1 MVGIGR
7 LGHRASSLGLIA
19 HYQIMTNNTPK
30 PPPASLRSAQ
40 RKLIAASLKFGRFG
54 FSYTTFRWSSRHN
67 IWCILSLYAQQF
79 YNRQNQVFSSL
90 DREPDVDFTNFLP
103 LFHYDQHIYSS
114 PSTSDRCFKYTKAN
128 SFPDKGLFKGEHLMK
143 RRLKQDLFYV
153 ESL

>member
-40 RKLIAASLKFGRFG
+40 RKLIAASLKFGRFS

-67 IWCILSLYAQQF
+67 IWSILSLYAQQF

-128 SFPDKGLFKGEHLMK
+128 SFPDKGLLKGEHLMK